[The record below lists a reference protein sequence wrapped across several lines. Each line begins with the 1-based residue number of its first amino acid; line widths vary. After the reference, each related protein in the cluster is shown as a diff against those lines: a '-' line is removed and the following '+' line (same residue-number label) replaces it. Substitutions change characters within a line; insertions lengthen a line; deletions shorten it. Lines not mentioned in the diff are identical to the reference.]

1 MNIDTTPITKRSEIT
16 EQIPLNK
23 DMNFLSMMRMTL
35 IDHEIQQK
43 ISSCGQVDIYSYSIS
58 WKVLIPIFNFVYQ
71 QMNNYD

>member
-16 EQIPLNK
+16 LKK
-23 DMNFLSMMRMTL
+23 DMDFLSMMRMTL

-43 ISSCGQVDIYSYSIS
+43 ISSSGPFDLFKVTSS
-58 WKVLIPIFNFVYQ
+58 WKVLIPVSNFVYQ